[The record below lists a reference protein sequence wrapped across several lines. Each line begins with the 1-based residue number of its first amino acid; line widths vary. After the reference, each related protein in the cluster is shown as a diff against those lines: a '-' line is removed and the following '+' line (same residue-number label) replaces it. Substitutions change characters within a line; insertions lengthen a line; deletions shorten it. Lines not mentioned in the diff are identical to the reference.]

1 MKQEGS
7 ASKVIGLLIIIVIS
21 GSYELPLIYY
31 KGKKIIKKNLLTT
44 IFMIRELVNFTQNL
58 DENFKNLGV
67 KPKEGLHIL
76 LKLIEEDDTLVLD
89 LKNVQYEIYTKNK
102 KIPEESDFLKKCKF
116 LSLNAWYISTDKCL
130 DLPAKGIQSCSP
142 YSVGFKPD
150 FFNGGGQNVKNKEK
164 NKAAIPKRFVNY
176 FEKVLVL
183 LPNQQNEEKCKIF
196 SNFFIKKEYE
206 NLLQQIQEGFSQKR
220 DEIDNQIIRLKNQQ
234 AQSKEKIDKENLKI
248 DVSNLEL
255 QKNAFRILSDT
266 DYIIFYLDE
275 SLEDYKEAHQKY
287 LADKLFN
294 VADYNTKP
302 NEKGEIFGISGFFNS
317 IDSGGNK
324 PFLMHQTATFD
335 ISGRIS
341 DKEAKFLYEFEQ
353 VLPRKILPK
362 PLPIFIF
369 NEELQNEVIGLFKN
383 NDYKVGYKEI
393 IEKLW
398 DKYEADFGNYYLLYY
413 DNTKDGLVFKDFDF
427 VSKFEYE
434 LKEENNQV
442 WEISNLFDIREKEHS
457 KDLKIYQKLSNVF
470 DLERLV
476 FNALLSDKYNK
487 LDYFNDLDS
496 ASYDKRDFTFLAFS
510 KYRKAV
516 YDYVY
521 KSKRQ
526 SIQHTAFSEM
536 VFNGIKDDIKHNRS
550 FGIKEKLNIWFS
562 LYEKF
567 NFNYNPN
574 TQTMASKLK
583 DYQQFV
589 DELAEGKAN
598 TEEASAEQ
606 FAFAAGQVIDYVL
619 NKSKSENKS
628 YQLLEPYLQHAKCSE
643 FLKSFAN
650 DIARYK
656 HEINDFELRFKNV
669 SSFVLSYDTNT
680 NMKTLLPQILAGVFA
695 KSQLWGKPK
704 EKTETK

>member
-1 MKQEGS
+1 
-7 ASKVIGLLIIIVIS
+7 
-21 GSYELPLIYY
+21 
-31 KGKKIIKKNLLTT
+31 
-44 IFMIRELVNFTQNL
+44 MIRELVNFTKNL

-76 LKLIEEDDTLVLD
+76 LKLKEEDDTLVLD
-89 LKNVQYEIYTKNK
+89 LKNVQYEMYTKNK
-102 KIPEESDFLKKCKF
+102 KILEESDFLKKCKF
-116 LSLNAWYISTDKCL
+116 LSQNAWCISTDKCL

-164 NKAAIPKRFVNY
+164 NKAAIPKRFADY
-176 FEKVLVL
+176 FEKALVL

-206 NLLQQIQEGFSQKR
+206 NLLQQIQEDFSQKR
-220 DEIDNQIIRLKNQQ
+220 DEIDSQIIWLKNQQ
-234 AQSKEKIDKENLKI
+234 AQSKEKINKEDLKI
-248 DVSNLEL
+248 NISNLEL
-255 QKNAFRILSDT
+255 QKNTFRTLSDT

-287 LADKLFN
+287 LANKLFLYSDKYITN
-294 VADYNTKP
+294 AD
-302 NEKGEIFGISGFFNS
+302 NEGSIWGTSDFFNS
-317 IDSGGNK
+317 FNSNM
-324 PFLMHQTATFD
+324 PFLIHQTATFD

-341 DKEAKFLYEFEQ
+341 DKEAKFLYEFKQ
-353 VLPRKILPK
+353 ILPNNILPK

-369 NEELQNEVIGLFKN
+369 KDELSNTNTQQEHKEPIQKKIIGLFRESGNKLS
-383 NDYKVGYKEI
+383 YKEI
-393 IEKLW
+393 IESLW
-398 DKYEADFGNYYLLYY
+398 DNYKNDFANYYLLFYE
-413 DNTKDGLVFKDFDF
+413 NTKDGLVFKDFDF

-434 LKEENNQV
+434 LKEENNQA
-442 WEISNLFDIREKEHS
+442 WEIFNLFNIKEKGD
-457 KDLKIYQKLSNVF
+457 KDLKIYPKLSNVF
-470 DLERLV
+470 NLERFV
-476 FNALLSDKYNK
+476 FNTLLSDKYNK
-487 LDYFNDLDS
+487 LDYFNDLNS
-496 ASYDKRDFTFLAFS
+496 ASYDKKDFTFLAFS

-567 NFNYNPN
+567 NFNYNSN

-669 SSFVLSYDTNT
+669 SSFVLSYDTNA

-704 EKTETK
+704 EKTENK